1 VIDFNFSPPSRI
13 LHVCTESGQEA
24 LSTAVLHGEGSVC
37 VCVCVLIRLFVRIL
51 SVREDLWKLNSCLL

>member
-1 VIDFNFSPPSRI
+1 MIDFNFSPPSRI

-37 VCVCVLIRLFVRIL
+37 VCVCVDP
-51 SVREDLWKLNSCLL
+51 SVCANS